1 MSMYEFWSE
10 SGNPGSMGCI
20 DINTDHIAQRSVWV
34 VMFKVFVATIMTA
47 GLFWVPYHFLPIYFP
62 ITGWHVIGTPTIL
75 VLLYL
80 GISFFVIPRPDTDNL
95 GWMGGMANDPFKY
108 TDDWNRSLVSLNHT
122 LAPGRFIAGT
132 ILDVACMAGIVQSSP
147 VPKDDEELF
156 GVAHEASTD
165 NAMFSINSEVDS
177 QPVESDRPSPVDYE
191 SMPVISKA
199 RFTINDDE

>member
-10 SGNPGSMGCI
+10 SGNPGSTGSV
-20 DINTDHIAQRSVWV
+20 DINTDHIAQRNVWV

-47 GLFWVPYHFLPIYFP
+47 GLFWVLYHFLPMYFP

-75 VLLYL
+75 VLLYI
-80 GISFFVIPRPDTDNL
+80 GFSFFVIPRPDTDNL
-95 GWMGGMANDPFKY
+95 GWMGGMVNDPFRY

-132 ILDVACMAGIVQSSP
+132 ILDVACMAGIVESSP
-147 VPKDDEELF
+147 VPKDDE
-156 GVAHEASTD
+156 
-165 NAMFSINSEVDS
+165 AMFGITHDPSTESTTFSLSPELDQ
-177 QPVESDRPSPVDYE
+177 QPVESRPLSTAASHPVTQV
-191 SMPVISKA
+191 SSA